1 MNKTLWTIGCVL
13 IAWISTAQ
21 KKEQLGNYFL
31 LQGQLLHVDPYTQEE
46 RPANSTEVVVYQGE
60 EIYVVFDSRE
70 TGKYEF
76 YLPIGHTY
84 TISYG
89 GSQYVNKKVTVD
101 AMSSPREKKPR
112 SMRLDIGL
120 FSPVEGYT
128 FASLEKPFVK
138 IAYNK
143 EYDDFVPDFEH
154 TDQMMRLLD
163 KELKAAK
170 KSRSK
175 ASKPSKPAPNEENK

>member
-1 MNKTLWTIGCVL
+1 MKTLTSLLLLLSCVL
-13 IAWISTAQ
+13 TVQGQ

-31 LQGQLLHVDPYTQEE
+31 LQGQLIHVDPYTQEE
-46 RPANSTEVVVYQGE
+46 HEAGSTEVIVYQGD
-60 EIYVVFDSRE
+60 EIYVVFDSKE

-76 YLPIGHTY
+76 YLPIGHVY
-84 TISYG
+84 TCSYG
-89 GSQYVNKKVTVD
+89 GKQFVNKKVVVD
-101 AMSSPREKKPR
+101 ATSSPREKKPR

-120 FSPVEGYT
+120 FAPVEGFT
-128 FASLEKPFVK
+128 FSSLEQPFVK

-143 EYDDFVPDFEH
+143 EYDDFVPDFDH

-163 KELKAAK
+163 KDLKAAK

-175 ASKPSKPAPNEENK
+175 TTKPSKPAPNEDNK